1 MLKTIGK
8 VARPTIEALR
18 NSCIDLIPKMQL
30 SNSNYAK
37 GRRQI
42 WLFHEALLTKK
53 TIVPAYFDDR
63 LWDFCQRVY
72 PGSSIALLTFG
83 GTHGQ
88 YSSIGNINYHRDD
101 TYAESIARTVNLGT
115 AIFGYNNDRRNSN
128 SGRQTCTTHE
138 LNNGQIIEFYCKH
151 QHAVLRHGNERLS
164 LNIWK
169 VKNDLIKY
177 PGLALSPKIA
187 ALLKSTNF

>member
-8 VARPTIEALR
+8 VARSTIEELR
-18 NSCIDLIPKMQL
+18 NSCIDLLPKMEL

-37 GRRQI
+37 GRKQL

-63 LWDFCQRVY
+63 LWNFCQRVY
-72 PGSSIALLTFG
+72 PSSSIALLTFG

-88 YSSIGNINYHRDD
+88 HSSIGNINYHRDD

-115 AIFGYNNDRRNSN
+115 ATFGYDNDRSN
-128 SGRQTCTTHE
+128 STEGPTCTTHK
-138 LNNGQIIEFYCKH
+138 LSDGQIIEFHCKH
-151 QHAVLRHGNERLS
+151 QHAVLKHGNERFS
-164 LNIWK
+164 INIWK
-169 VKNDLIKY
+169 VKTDLIKY

-187 ALLKSTNF
+187 TLLKSTTAV